1 MSTLNIGIR
10 RTVFQLPTTIP
21 FSYTYHSNIAH
32 INITNYF
39 FTVLVYIYYNY
50 YQISIKFNLPATI
63 KPKHSHS
70 SFNSF
75 PHQEWNLFPVL

>member
-39 FTVLVYIYYNY
+39 FTVLV
-50 YQISIKFNLPATI
+50 AAAG
-63 KPKHSHS
+63 
-70 SFNSF
+70 SFILGNDRWSLVRSFDPSFASGNS
-75 PHQEWNLFPVL
+75 Q